1 MSHALERAVATHY
14 CRPKLMD
21 AIEAGLQ
28 ELDIGP
34 SHLRPIDLAPVDEF
48 HTAGRLATL
57 KALNLFPV
65 KDAMHVLDAGAGLGG
80 TARVLA
86 KERGCRVTG
95 LDLCRDYVDAARKLT
110 ERMGLAEQC
119 QFEHG
124 SVLDMPF
131 EDASFDAALSFHVAM
146 NIADR
151 QRFYAEL
158 ARTTRAGAPLCIF
171 DVMKGP
177 TDGMLYPVPWA
188 ETDATSFLKDRDV
201 TVALLAEA
209 GFDII
214 AEENLRD
221 LAVSYFREARRN
233 AAGTNAPPPLGLHLL
248 TGANSP
254 VKFANYLEG
263 LENYQIEPIILVAHR
278 R

>member
-1 MSHALERAVATHY
+1 MSHTLEHAVAKHY
-14 CRPKLMD
+14 CRPKLID

-28 ELDIGP
+28 ELQLGASQLQP
-34 SHLRPIDLAPVDEF
+34 SDLAPVDEF

-65 KDAMHVLDAGAGLGG
+65 KNAMHVLDAGSGLGG

-86 KERGCRVTG
+86 KERGCKVTG
-95 LDLCRDYVDAARKLT
+95 LDLCGDYVDAARKLT

-151 QRFYAEL
+151 PRFYAEL
-158 ARTTRAGAPLCIF
+158 ARTTRAGASLCIF

-188 ETDATSFLKDRDV
+188 ETEATSFLKDRDV
-201 TVALLAEA
+201 TVALLADA
-209 GFDII
+209 GFDIV

-221 LAVSYFREARRN
+221 FAISYFREVQRN
-233 AAGTNAPPPLGLHLL
+233 AASADTPPPLGLHLL
-248 TGANSP
+248 TGANSS

-263 LENYQIEPIILVAHR
+263 LENHQIEPIILAAR
-278 R
+278 RR